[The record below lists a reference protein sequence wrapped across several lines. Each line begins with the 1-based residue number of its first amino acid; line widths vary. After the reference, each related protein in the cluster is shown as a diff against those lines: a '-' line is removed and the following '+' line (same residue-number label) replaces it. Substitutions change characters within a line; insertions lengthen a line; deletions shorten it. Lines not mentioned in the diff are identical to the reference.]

1 MDLNQASRKL
11 GLEMEAVD
19 LLYRFWILK
28 RRSLANR
35 PLFIPRAD
43 DPEVNKYFNDPI
55 FFVKFKIC
63 KIQISNFYVF
73 PSSMRRPPESLLP
86 IHRPPRTATNVKN

>member
-43 DPEVNKYFNDPI
+43 DPEVNKYKDPI
-55 FFVKFKIC
+55 FSPSNLNFENTKLSSN
-63 KIQISNFYVF
+63 QNSNF
-73 PSSMRRPPESLLP
+73 
-86 IHRPPRTATNVKN
+86 

>member
-43 DPEVNKYFNDPI
+43 DPEVNKYLKI
-55 FFVKFKIC
+55 LFFRQ
-63 KIQISNFYVF
+63 IQNF
-73 PSSMRRPPESLLP
+73 
-86 IHRPPRTATNVKN
+86 